1 MAEKKDLIKVVNV
14 VEESKNAKPES
25 WYACGASDY
34 CDFCVGICQPK
45 YH

>member
-1 MAEKKDLIKVVNV
+1 MVEKKDLIKVVNV
-14 VEESKNAKPES
+14 IEETNSAKPEGVI
-25 WYACGASDY
+25 ACGSYDY